1 MPSSDRRRSARPRRP
16 RGSLRGS
23 PLFRLRFG
31 FVAIAMVL
39 SVFGVR
45 LVQLQGIDPKA
56 YAEMAAAEGMEEVSL
71 PAERGDILDRNGEPL
86 ARSVEGRDGA
96 SPTRC
101 SPPTRR
107 RRWPSSSPTGS
118 TSTTSRSCRGC
129 ARRGAGSSTSPGG
142 SPPRSPRRSLDEA
155 AELGF
160 EGLDTR
166 RDPVR
171 DYPAEDVAAN
181 LVGFMGTDDPLAGFE
196 RTFDALLAGTDGS
209 ARYQV
214 GGGNKI
220 PLGESTVV
228 EPVDGQ
234 DLHTTLDMDL
244 QWYAQRVLRQT
255 VEDASADS
263 GFAVVM
269 DTQTGEVLTLA
280 DHPTFDASDPLV
292 ADKED
297 LGSRAMSDVY
307 EPGSVEKVLTVAGLL
322 DAGKVTPRTRL
333 RVGPELRRDG
343 RVINDWFPHGDIRL
357 TLAGVIAKSSNIG
370 TVRAADEFDR
380 GELRR
385 YLTRFGL
392 GDATDIGV
400 RGESPGI
407 LPSNAIWNRLIGDR
421 VAFGQ
426 SLSVNAV
433 QMAAAV
439 NTIAN
444 GGVRVDPSLITGQR
458 HHRRRHRRRHR
469 RGRHPSGH
477 QRAGRPADDADD
489 GAGHRPRGG
498 HRARRGGPGLPG
510 GRQDRHRPA
519 GRRRVRLLRRHLH
532 RLVRRVRARG
542 RPALHDLRRGPEP
555 AQRRRWRLGRR
566 PGVLQDHELR
576 PAPLRGPADRHQ
588 AVQPPARVVIEARP
602 PAGDSLATW

>member
-1 MPSSDRRRSARPRRP
+1 MPSSARPRRP

-31 FVAIAMVL
+31 FIAIAMVL

-56 YAEMAAAEGMEEVSL
+56 YAEMAAAEGIEEVSL
-71 PAERGDILDRNGEPL
+71 PAVRGDILDRNGEPL
-86 ARSVEGRDGA
+86 ARSVEGLMVVADPELTTDQAPEMAKFLANRLGA
-96 SPTRC
+96 DYFTILPRL
-101 SPPTRR
+101 REE
-107 RRWPSSSPTGS
+107 GS
-118 TSTTSRSCRGC
+118 RFEYI
-129 ARRGAGSSTSPGG
+129 ARRVPSTVAMKV
-142 SPPRSPRRSLDEA
+142 LDEA
-155 AELGF
+155 AELGY
-160 EGLDTR
+160 EGLDTW

-181 LVGFMGTDDPLAGFE
+181 LVGFVGTDEPLAGFE
-196 RTFDALLAGTDGS
+196 RTFDTLLAGTDGS

-220 PLGESTVV
+220 PLGENTVV
-228 EPVDGQ
+228 DPVNGQ
-234 DLHTTLDMDL
+234 DLHTTLDLDL

-255 VEDASADS
+255 VEDAQADS
-263 GFAVVM
+263 GLAVVL
-269 DTQTGEVLTLA
+269 DSQTGEILTLA

-297 LGSRAMSDVY
+297 LGSRAMNDVY

-333 RVGPELRRDG
+333 RIGPELRRDG
-343 RVINDWFPHGDIRL
+343 RIINDWFPHGSIRL
-357 TLAGVIAKSSNIG
+357 TMAGVIAKSSNIG

-385 YLTRFGL
+385 YLIRFGL

-407 LPSNAIWNRLIGDR
+407 LPSMAIWNRLIGDR

-444 GGVRVDPSLITGQR
+444 GGVRVDPSLIDGSATTDDGVLVGTEEATTERVVSEQAARQTMLMMERVTDLEEGTAPAAAVPGYRVAGKTGTAQR
-458 HHRRRHRRRHR
+458 V
-469 RGRHPSGH
+469 GAECGCYDGSFTVSF
-477 QRAGRPADDADD
+477 AGFAPADD
-489 GAGHRPRGG
+489 PRFTIYVVVQNPRNGG
-498 HRARRGGPGLPG
+498 GGGSVGGP
-510 GRQDRHRPA
+510 A
-519 GRRRVRLLRRHLH
+519 FSKIMSYALRRYA
-532 RLVRRVRARG
+532 VPPTG
-542 RPALHDLRRGPEP
+542 T
-555 AQRRRWRLGRR
+555 
-566 PGVLQDHELR
+566 
-576 PAPLRGPADRHQ
+576 APSKLPL
-588 AVQPPARVVIEARP
+588 E
-602 PAGDSLATW
+602 W

>member
-1 MPSSDRRRSARPRRP
+1 MPSSARPRRP

-31 FVAIAMVL
+31 FIAIAMVL

-56 YAEMAAAEGMEEVSL
+56 YAEMAAAEGIVDVSL
-71 PAERGDILDRNGEPL
+71 PAVRGDILDRNGEPL
-86 ARSVEGRDGA
+86 ARSVEGLMVVADPELTTDQAPEMAKFLANRLGA
-96 SPTRC
+96 DYFTILPRL
-101 SPPTRR
+101 REE
-107 RRWPSSSPTGS
+107 GS
-118 TSTTSRSCRGC
+118 RFEYI
-129 ARRGAGSSTSPGG
+129 ARRVPSTVAMKV
-142 SPPRSPRRSLDEA
+142 LDEA
-155 AELGF
+155 AELGYQ
-160 EGLDTR
+160 GLDTR

-181 LVGFMGTDDPLAGFE
+181 LVGFVGTDEPLAGFE
-196 RTFDALLAGTDGS
+196 RTFDMLLGGTDGS

-220 PLGESTVV
+220 PLGENTVV
-228 EPVDGQ
+228 DPVNGQ
-234 DLHTTLDMDL
+234 DLHTTLDLDL

-255 VEDASADS
+255 VEDAQADS
-263 GFAVVM
+263 GLAVVL
-269 DTQTGEVLTLA
+269 DSQTGEILTLA

-297 LGSRAMSDVY
+297 LGSRAMNDVY

-333 RVGPELRRDG
+333 RIGPELRRDG
-343 RVINDWFPHGDIRL
+343 RIINDWFAHGNIRL
-357 TLAGVIAKSSNIG
+357 TIAGVIAKSSNIG

-385 YLTRFGL
+385 YLSRFGL
-392 GDATDIGV
+392 GDVTDIGV

-407 LPSNAIWNRLIGDR
+407 LPSMAIWNRLIGDR

-444 GGVRVDPSLITGQR
+444 GGVRVDPSLIAGSATTDDGVLVGTEEATTERVVSEQAARQTMLMMERVTDLEEGTAPAAAVPGYRVAGKTGTAQR
-458 HHRRRHRRRHR
+458 V
-469 RGRHPSGH
+469 GAECGCYDGSFTVSF
-477 QRAGRPADDADD
+477 AGFAPADDPRFTIYVVVQNPRND
-489 GAGHRPRGG
+489 GGG
-498 HRARRGGPGLPG
+498 GSVGGPAFSKIMSYALRHYAVPPTGTKPSNLP
-510 GRQDRHRPA
+510 
-519 GRRRVRLLRRHLH
+519 L
-532 RLVRRVRARG
+532 
-542 RPALHDLRRGPEP
+542 E
-555 AQRRRWRLGRR
+555 W
-566 PGVLQDHELR
+566 
-576 PAPLRGPADRHQ
+576 
-588 AVQPPARVVIEARP
+588 
-602 PAGDSLATW
+602 

>member
-1 MPSSDRRRSARPRRP
+1 VPSSARPRRP

-31 FVAIAMVL
+31 FIAIAMVL

-56 YAEMAAAEGMEEVSL
+56 YAEMAAAEGIEEVSL
-71 PAERGDILDRNGEPL
+71 PAVRGDILDRNGEPL
-86 ARSVEGRDGA
+86 ARSVEGLMVVADPELTTDQAPEMAKFLANRLGA
-96 SPTRC
+96 DYFTILPRL
-101 SPPTRR
+101 REE
-107 RRWPSSSPTGS
+107 GS
-118 TSTTSRSCRGC
+118 RFEYI
-129 ARRGAGSSTSPGG
+129 ARRVPSTVAMKV
-142 SPPRSPRRSLDEA
+142 LDEA
-155 AELGF
+155 AELGY
-160 EGLDTR
+160 EGLDTW

-181 LVGFMGTDDPLAGFE
+181 LVGFVGTDEPLAGFE
-196 RTFDALLAGTDGS
+196 RTFDTLLAGTDGS

-220 PLGESTVV
+220 PLGENTVV
-228 EPVDGQ
+228 DPVNGQ
-234 DLHTTLDMDL
+234 DLHTTLDLDL

-255 VEDASADS
+255 VEDAQADS
-263 GFAVVM
+263 GLAVVL
-269 DTQTGEVLTLA
+269 DSQTGEILTLA

-297 LGSRAMSDVY
+297 LGSRAMNDVY

-333 RVGPELRRDG
+333 RIGPELRRDG
-343 RVINDWFPHGDIRL
+343 RIINDWFPHGSIRL
-357 TLAGVIAKSSNIG
+357 TMAGVIAKSSNIG

-385 YLTRFGL
+385 YLIRFGL

-407 LPSNAIWNRLIGDR
+407 LPSMAIWNRLIGDR

-444 GGVRVDPSLITGQR
+444 GGVRVDPSLIDGSATTDDGVLVGTEEATTERVVSEQAARQTMLMMERVTDLEEGTAPAAAVPGYRVAGKTGTAQR
-458 HHRRRHRRRHR
+458 V
-469 RGRHPSGH
+469 GAECGCYDGSFTVSF
-477 QRAGRPADDADD
+477 AGFAPADD
-489 GAGHRPRGG
+489 PRFTIYVVVQNPRNGG
-498 HRARRGGPGLPG
+498 GGGSVGGP
-510 GRQDRHRPA
+510 A
-519 GRRRVRLLRRHLH
+519 FSKIMSYALRRYA
-532 RLVRRVRARG
+532 VPPTG
-542 RPALHDLRRGPEP
+542 T
-555 AQRRRWRLGRR
+555 
-566 PGVLQDHELR
+566 
-576 PAPLRGPADRHQ
+576 APSKLPL
-588 AVQPPARVVIEARP
+588 E
-602 PAGDSLATW
+602 W

>member
-1 MPSSDRRRSARPRRP
+1 MTSSVRPRRP

-31 FVAIAMVL
+31 FIAIAMVL

-56 YAEMAAAEGMEEVSL
+56 YAEMAAAEGIEDVSL
-71 PAERGDILDRNGEPL
+71 PAVRGDILDRNGEPL
-86 ARSVEGRDGA
+86 ARSVEGLMVVADPLLTTDQAPEMAKFLANRLGA
-96 SPTRC
+96 DYFTILPRL
-101 SPPTRR
+101 REE
-107 RRWPSSSPTGS
+107 GS
-118 TSTTSRSCRGC
+118 RFEYI
-129 ARRGAGSSTSPGG
+129 ARRVPSTVAMSV
-142 SPPRSPRRSLDEA
+142 LDEA
-155 AELGF
+155 AELGY
-160 EGLDTR
+160 EGLDTW

-181 LVGFMGTDDPLAGFE
+181 LVGFVGTDEPLAGFE

-220 PLGESTVV
+220 PLGENTVV
-228 EPVDGQ
+228 DPVNGQ
-234 DLHTTLDMDL
+234 DLHTTLDLDL
-244 QWYAQRVLRQT
+244 QWYTQRVLRQT
-255 VEDASADS
+255 VEDARADS
-263 GFAVVM
+263 GFAVVL
-269 DTQTGEVLTLA
+269 DSQTGEILSLA

-292 ADKED
+292 SDKED
-297 LGSRAMSDVY
+297 LGSRAMNDVY

-333 RVGPELRRDG
+333 RIGPELRRDG
-343 RVINDWFPHGDIRL
+343 RVINDWFPHGNIRL
-357 TLAGVIAKSSNIG
+357 TMAGVIAKSSNIG
-370 TVRAADEFDR
+370 TVRASDEFDR

-444 GGVRVDPSLITGQR
+444 GGVRVDPSLIAGSATTDDGVLVGTEEATTDRVVSEQAARQTMLMMERVTDAEVGTAPAAAVPGYRVAGKTGTAQR
-458 HHRRRHRRRHR
+458 V
-469 RGRHPSGH
+469 GADCGCYDGSFTVSF
-477 QRAGRPADDADD
+477 AGFAPADD
-489 GAGHRPRGG
+489 PRFTIYVVVQNPRNGG
-498 HRARRGGPGLPG
+498 GGGSVGGPAFSKIMSYALRHYAVPPTGTKPSNLP
-510 GRQDRHRPA
+510 
-519 GRRRVRLLRRHLH
+519 L
-532 RLVRRVRARG
+532 
-542 RPALHDLRRGPEP
+542 E
-555 AQRRRWRLGRR
+555 W
-566 PGVLQDHELR
+566 
-576 PAPLRGPADRHQ
+576 
-588 AVQPPARVVIEARP
+588 
-602 PAGDSLATW
+602 